1 MFRNGIE
8 KTAVSV
14 SWINRKAGAGLR
26 SRVGGEAA
34 HGGIQGLKH
43 DAAAAYLVGDK
54 KSARHKMELLSNI
67 TKGFK
72 KHAASPLKMPTPHV
86 NPITTQ
92 DALGASKA
100 LPFSKAISQFGSGNH
115 PKGGLKAM
123 SQVRRA

>member
-1 MFRNGIE
+1 MFKKGIE

-14 SWINRKAGAGLR
+14 SWINRKAGAGLK
-26 SRVGGEAA
+26 SRVGAEAA
-34 HGGIQGLKH
+34 HGGIQGLKR

-54 KSARHKMELLSNI
+54 KDARHKMHLLNHL
-67 TKGFK
+67 T
-72 KHAASPLKMPTPHV
+72 KHAANPMTSPTPSV

-115 PKGGLKAM
+115 PRSGIKAM